1 MKAGGNMKY
10 LVVAGAVAC
19 ALIAAA
25 VASAAPVLV
34 PGPSPVPPAADTVI
48 DFEGQA
54 EGTLISTQYATSG
67 VTFSQP
73 DGGRPMIDNDPFL
86 FFYTAN
92 SGNGVL
98 TGSTEGGAPFPT
110 VAGMTATFELP
121 TNLAGAYFSDT
132 APLGNYTVTARDAD
146 GNVLETQVILAT
158 QLPTAPTCTID
169 GCGVWVGFA
178 RSEADI
184 SSITFGPSSAFGDA
198 FAIDDVRFNADV
210 IPLTADD
217 CKNGG
222 WTRFHIDGATFKN
235 QGDCVSYVATGGKNL
250 PAGG

>member
-1 MKAGGNMKY
+1 MKHRYMKY
-10 LVVAGAVAC
+10 IVVAGAAAC
-19 ALIAAA
+19 ALMAAV
-25 VASAAPVLV
+25 VASASPVVV
-34 PGPSPVPPAADTVI
+34 PGPSPVAPAADTVI

-54 EGTLISTQYATSG
+54 EGALISTQYATLG
-67 VTFSQP
+67 VTFLQP

-110 VAGMTATFELP
+110 VAGMTATFALP

-132 APLGNYTVTARDAD
+132 APLGNYTVTARGAG
-146 GNVLETQVILAT
+146 GNVLETQTILAS
-158 QLPTAPTCTID
+158 QLPIAPACTVD

-178 RSEADI
+178 RPEADI
-184 SSITFGPSSAFGDA
+184 SSVTFGPSSASGDA

-210 IPLTADD
+210 VPQTLGD

-222 WTRFHIDGATFKN
+222 WTRFHINGVAFKN
-235 QGDCVSYVATGGKNL
+235 QGDCVSYVATGGHNP

>member
-1 MKAGGNMKY
+1 MKY
-10 LVVAGAVAC
+10 LSIAGAAACVAL
-19 ALIAAA
+19 ALAV
-25 VASAAPVLV
+25 VASAAPVFV
-34 PGPSPVPPAADTVI
+34 PGPSPVPPPADTVI

-54 EGTLISTQYATSG
+54 EGALISTQYASSG

-86 FFYTAN
+86 FFYTAD

-98 TGSTEGGAPFPT
+98 TGSTEGGAAFPT
-110 VAGMTATFELP
+110 VAAMTATFALP

-132 APLGNYTVTARDAD
+132 APLGNYTVTARDSG
-146 GNVLETQVILAT
+146 GNVLETQTILAS
-158 QLPTAPTCTID
+158 QLPVAPACTVD

-178 RSEADI
+178 RPEADI
-184 SSITFGPSSAFGDA
+184 SSVTFGPSSASADA

-210 IPLTADD
+210 VPQTPGD
-217 CKNGG
+217 CKKGG
-222 WTRFHIDGATFKN
+222 WTRFHVDGLSFKN
-235 QGDCVSYVATGGKNL
+235 QGDCVSYVATGGHNP

>member
-1 MKAGGNMKY
+1 MKY
-10 LVVAGAVAC
+10 TIVAGAAAC
-19 ALIAAA
+19 AALMLAM
-25 VASAAPVLV
+25 VASAAPVFI

-54 EGTLISTQYATSG
+54 EGALISTQYASSG
-67 VTFSQP
+67 VTFIQP

-86 FFYTAN
+86 FAYTAN

-98 TGSTEGGAPFPT
+98 TGSREGGAPFPT
-110 VAGMTATFELP
+110 VAGMTATFALP

-132 APLGNYTVTARDAD
+132 APLGNYTVTARNAG
-146 GNVLETQVILAT
+146 GNVLETQTILAS
-158 QLPTAPTCTID
+158 QLPIAPACTVD

-178 RSEADI
+178 RPEADI
-184 SSITFGPSSAFGDA
+184 SSVTFGPSSASGDA

-210 IPLTADD
+210 VPQTLGD

-222 WTRFHIDGATFKN
+222 WTRFHINGVAFKN
-235 QGDCVSYVATGGKNL
+235 QGDCVSYVATGGHNP